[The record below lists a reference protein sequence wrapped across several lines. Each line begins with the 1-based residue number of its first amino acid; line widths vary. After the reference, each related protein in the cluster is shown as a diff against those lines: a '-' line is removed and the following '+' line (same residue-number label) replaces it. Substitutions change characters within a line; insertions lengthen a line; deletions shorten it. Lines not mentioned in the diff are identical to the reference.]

1 MNQKKKKIILVRPVN
16 KPKLTMSSINLKH
29 VLTPCKVF
37 HVPFAL
43 KLKKIYLKTTKL

>member
-1 MNQKKKKIILVRPVN
+1 MNPKKKVLVRPVN

-29 VLTPCKVF
+29 VLIPCKVF

-43 KLKKIYLKTTKL
+43 KLKKIYLEANKL